1 MWRRIPIDVDVLGRP
16 RQVKSLKSSP
26 RSRVWSASFD
36 GTPAVVKQSV
46 GGADVDLRFSR
57 EVTALRLAA
66 RADPQL
72 APRVLGVDSAARI
85 MVLERLPVR
94 HRVFPDWVFPDWVAY
109 AQGLAR
115 LHAVT
120 TSADAGVLPPAS
132 GPTAEDVAA
141 FLRLCASFDLAS
153 AAAEEELAALL
164 GRLSVGGHQ
173 LVHGDPCVGNA
184 LPIDGRAWF
193 IDFEHAALGSGLTEL
208 AYLRIGFPTC
218 WNVSAVPDHLVDEAE
233 AAYREVWPDLPGSIA
248 DHCVGWLLRG
258 DALVQRAHRDGRDHL
273 ARLVE
278 KDWKWGFVGARQRVV
293 HRLGVVAKLP
303 EFEATSSL
311 AVALRARMIARWPD
325 AAAPPVSPVQTA
337 E

>member
-1 MWRRIPIDVDVLGRP
+1 
-16 RQVKSLKSSP
+16 
-26 RSRVWSASFD
+26 VWSASFD
-36 GTPAVVKQSV
+36 GTPAVVKQAV
-46 GGADVDLRFSR
+46 GGADVGERFAR

-72 APRVLGVDSAARI
+72 APRVLGADESARI
-85 MVLERLPVR
+85 MVLEHLPVR
-94 HRVFPDWVFPDWVAY
+94 ERVFADWVAY
-109 AQGLAR
+109 ATGLAH

-120 TSADAGVLPPAS
+120 TSADAGVLPPAT
-132 GPTAEDVAA
+132 GPTNDDVAA
-141 FLRLCASFDLAS
+141 FLRLCAEFDLVS
-153 AAAEEELAALL
+153 PAAEQELEALL
-164 GRLSVGGHQ
+164 HRLSVGGTQ

-193 IDFEHAALGSGLTEL
+193 IDFEHAALGNGLTEL

-218 WNVSAVPDHLVDEAE
+218 WNVSAVPDHLLDEAE
-233 AAYREVWPDLPGSIA
+233 AAYREVWPNLPGSIS

-303 EFEATSSL
+303 EFDAVGSL
-311 AVALRARMIARWPD
+311 AAALRARMIARWPD

-337 E
+337 D